1 VIKRVNFWQEL
12 AKGMVGSPAYESVKA
27 VYENIRH
34 HDSPLVE
41 RLIRGAG
48 GERGA
53 DDQAGKEVI

>member
-1 VIKRVNFWQEL
+1 
-12 AKGMVGSPAYESVKA
+12 MVGSPAYESVKA